1 MRSGAHSA
9 SYVKP
14 KIFDEPVTGDD
25 SPVGIPRSELNFAV
39 PSEQPLE
46 RFGLE
51 PDHIKLRM
59 PKEERPPADPL
70 EELENLEHF
79 VKRIDSGFESHY
91 VTMSS
96 FHSLLQEKARLDQQY
111 SHSLQRIAGGF
122 ESLAKHSISE
132 RIKGV
137 VQSLARNF
145 KNFANNVEAMA
156 YDLLTEV
163 GSGFGKC
170 KHESAQQLQQ
180 IKHFLSGA

>member
-1 MRSGAHSA
+1 MRSGPHSA
-9 SYVKP
+9 AYVKP
-14 KIFDEPVTGDD
+14 KIFDEPLIGED
-25 SPVGIPRSELNFAV
+25 SPVIGSLNDLNFTV
-39 PSEQPLE
+39 PTEQPLE

-51 PDHIKLRM
+51 PDHIKLRP
-59 PKEERPPADPL
+59 PKPERPPTDPL
-70 EELENLEHF
+70 EDLENLEQF
-79 VKRIDSGFESHY
+79 MKRIDSGFESHY

-111 SHSLQRIAGGF
+111 SHSLQRIALGF
-122 ESLAKHSISE
+122 ESLAKHSISD

-180 IKHFLSGA
+180 IKQFLSGA